1 MGLVGPVE
9 IHVRE
14 PLIPLEQ
21 RPLDSLRKCSHSLS
35 QQGLDL
41 IFEQVL
47 SGGQIFKDRNLLRH
61 DYMPTSLPHREEQI
75 RRLGSVLAPAL
86 SKERVSNIFAYGKT
100 GTGKTIVARF
110 VLDRLQKKARDY
122 GRAVDTSYVNCR
134 LAGTNYRV
142 IADLCR
148 ALDQE
153 VPFTGLAV
161 GELVDRLRDALQSRG
176 SAFLVVLDEID
187 ALVKRRDRKSV
198 VYELTRINES
208 LDGGWIG
215 VIGISND
222 LHFKD
227 FLDPRV
233 RSSVGG

>member
-1 MGLVGPVE
+1 
-9 IHVRE
+9 
-14 PLIPLEQ
+14 
-21 RPLDSLRKCSHSLS
+21 
-35 QQGLDL
+35 
-41 IFEQVL
+41 
-47 SGGQIFKDRNLLRH
+47 
-61 DYMPTSLPHREEQI
+61 MPTSLPHREEQI

-153 VPFTGLAV
+153 VPFTWLAV
-161 GELVDRLRDALQSRG
+161 GELVERVREAVHSRR
-176 SAFLVVLDEID
+176 SVLLVVL
-187 ALVKRRDRKSV
+187 
-198 VYELTRINES
+198 YELDTR
-208 LDGGWIG
+208 D
-215 VIGISND
+215 
-222 LHFKD
+222 
-227 FLDPRV
+227 
-233 RSSVGG
+233 

>member
-1 MGLVGPVE
+1 M
-9 IHVRE
+9 
-14 PLIPLEQ
+14 
-21 RPLDSLRKCSHSLS
+21 
-35 QQGLDL
+35 
-41 IFEQVL
+41 L

-122 GRAVDTSYVNCR
+122 GRAVDTSYVDRLQKKARDYGRAVDTSYVNCR
-134 LAGTNYRV
+134 LSGTNYRV

-148 ALDQE
+148 ALGQE

-161 GELVDRLRDALQSRG
+161 GELLDRLRDALH
-176 SAFLVVLDEID
+176 A
-187 ALVKRRDRKSV
+187 
-198 VYELTRINES
+198 RISWTLEY
-208 LDGGWIG
+208 
-215 VIGISND
+215 
-222 LHFKD
+222 
-227 FLDPRV
+227 
-233 RSSVGG
+233 